1 MGNKAIDFYVIDVQ
15 MFKVVYDKD
24 YCSTCGDF
32 KSKMR
37 NHEKAHFLNCEDLF
51 EQAWKFY

>member
-24 YCSTCGDF
+24 YCSTCADF
-32 KSKMR
+32 ISKMR
-37 NHEKAHFLNCEDLF
+37 DHEKAHFLNCKDLF